1 MPHIIT
7 YTEEIE
13 EHGYCQQRPE
23 WEDGQKY
30 LHEVE
35 GKKRLRI
42 VLSVHFDKYVWEDVA
57 QWTTTFQEYFE
68 EEYTLATVLMNEGQP
83 NQSEIPVFIANGMM
97 GVLTGDKDMVKG
109 ELVIPPKGFN
119 QAVRGVAPFGF
130 YDCQNLT
137 KVTFEPNV
145 VIAYEYAFSKSG
157 IKEMIFNEVVPVM
170 MHITAI
176 DDCEGLPKFDKIF
189 DKPFPGKYQM
199 RGGEVFREWEEK
211 LYQLHFLNR

>member
-1 MPHIIT
+1 M
-7 YTEEIE
+7 
-13 EHGYCQQRPE
+13 
-23 WEDGQKY
+23 D
-30 LHEVE
+30 

-57 QWTTTFQEYFE
+57 QWTTTIQEYFE

-97 GVLTGDKDMVKG
+97 GVLTGDKDLVKG

-145 VIAYEYAFSKSG
+145 VIAYEYAFSKSC